1 MKTTDIMRELAN
13 LPLEERALIADG
25 LLQTLNPTQPN
36 IEQAWVKVA
45 QQRLAEISAGKVKT
59 ISAENV
65 FKSINQRVSA

>member
-13 LPLEERALIADG
+13 FPLEERALIADG

-36 IEQAWVKVA
+36 IEQAWVRVV
-45 QQRLAEISAGKVKT
+45 QQRLAEISSGKET

-65 FKSINQRVSA
+65 FKRINQRISA

>member
-1 MKTTDIMRELAN
+1 MKTADIMRELAN

-45 QQRLAEISAGKVKT
+45 QQRLAEISSGKVKT

-65 FKSINQRVSA
+65 FKRIHQRVSA

>member
-36 IEQAWVKVA
+36 IQQAWVKVA
-45 QQRLAEISAGKVKT
+45 QQRLAEISAGQVKT

-65 FKSINQRVSA
+65 FKRIHQRVSA